1 MGNQSQE
8 KIRARLAPLN
18 VRVLSHPYISD
29 AEKGV
34 LPVKKVQ
41 TFVANQHYIVSHDAR
56 SLALMVSRSTNW
68 DEFEFFSSILKGDE
82 TALPLLLRMAEALEL
97 TASDLEEYTPIP
109 EAVVYAHY
117 LTTLA
122 HFASPGEQ
130 AIALTVNLPVWGA
143 NCKRL
148 ASALKEQYA
157 IAETSFLDL
166 FAQPTGEIE
175 RAARAII
182 DRSRYNE
189 TRLERVARLIQAYE
203 LMFWDGIY
211 SDSG

>member
-1 MGNQSQE
+1 MVTHSLE
-8 KIRARLAPLN
+8 TIRSRLAPLN
-18 VRVLSHPYISD
+18 LRVLNHPYISD
-29 AEKGV
+29 AEKGI
-34 LPVKKVQ
+34 LPVKKLKA
-41 TFVANQHYIVSHDAR
+41 FVANQYYIVSHDAR
-56 SLALMVSRSTNW
+56 SLALMVSRSTSW
-68 DEFEFFSSILKGDE
+68 DEFKFFSAILQGDE
-82 TALPLLLRMAEALEL
+82 KALPLVIKMADALEL
-97 TASDLEEYTPIP
+97 PASDLEEYTPIP

-122 HFASPGEQ
+122 HFASPAEQ

-148 ASALKEQYA
+148 SSALKEQYT

-175 RAARAII
+175 RSARAII

-211 SDSG
+211 RD